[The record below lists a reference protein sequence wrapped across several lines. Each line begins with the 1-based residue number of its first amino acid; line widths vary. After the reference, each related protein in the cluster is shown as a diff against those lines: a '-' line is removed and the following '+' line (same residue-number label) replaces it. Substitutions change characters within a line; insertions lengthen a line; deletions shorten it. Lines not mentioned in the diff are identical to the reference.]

1 MKKVLFMLSS
11 MNIGGVEKS
20 LLSLLSTLSP
30 KKYHVT
36 ILLLDRKGGFLEF
49 LPNWVE
55 IREATWFREIK
66 PVIMGSPYETIKNYL
81 KNFQFLK
88 CIRFLIG
95 YYMDQKKGNRFKYY
109 KQLLKSIPNDDEVYD
124 VAIAYA
130 APTEIIDAYIACKVR
145 ANKKISWIHFDVSH
159 FPINEQLY
167 QNLWDKYDELYVVS
181 EESKNQLIN
190 KFPMFK
196 EKCTVRYNIISKTLI
211 QQMANEEIGI
221 SFDQDYFNIVT
232 VGRLSKEKGQDLA
245 IEALYYLKQEGYPM
259 RWYCIGDGN
268 AKWQYMELV
277 KKYHLERD
285 FIFIAATP
293 NPYPYMKKADLYVQP
308 SRHDGYCL
316 TLAEALCLDKV
327 VISTKFAG
335 AIEQIVDGKNGYLVN
350 ITVSD
355 LVNKIKDILAYNPK
369 EKESKMDESK
379 D

>member
-1 MKKVLFMLSS
+1 MLSS

-30 KKYHVT
+30 QKYHVT

-66 PVIMGSPYETIKNYL
+66 PVIMESPYETIKNYF
-81 KNFQFLK
+81 KNFQILK
-88 CIRFLIG
+88 CMQFLIG

-130 APTEIIDAYIACKVR
+130 APTEIIDAYIAYKVR
-145 ANKKISWIHFDVSH
+145 ANKKISWIHFDLSH

-167 QNLWDKYDELYVVS
+167 QNLWDNYDELYAVS

-196 EKCTVRYNIISKTLI
+196 EKCTVRYNIVSKKLI

-245 IEALYYLKQEGYPM
+245 IEALYYLKKEGYLM

-268 AKWQYMELV
+268 DKREYIELV
-277 KKYHLERD
+277 KKYQLERD
-285 FIFIAATP
+285 FIFIGATP

-335 AIEQIVDGKNGYLVN
+335 AVEQIVDGENGYLVN

-355 LVNKIKDILAYNPK
+355 LVNKIKDIYK
-369 EKESKMDESK
+369 VK
-379 D
+379 